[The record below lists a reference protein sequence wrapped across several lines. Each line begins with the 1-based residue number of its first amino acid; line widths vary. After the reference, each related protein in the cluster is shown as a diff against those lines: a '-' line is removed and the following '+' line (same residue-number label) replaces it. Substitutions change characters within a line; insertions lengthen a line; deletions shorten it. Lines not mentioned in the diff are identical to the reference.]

1 MASLNIIQIQEAGPW
16 RGGGAG
22 AGGCAGGR
30 CGDSAG
36 RWAEPQPAGMTEA
49 MMVRGRRLLGQLLK
63 RSFVV
68 YAILTDGVL
77 CAGGGGLVGGLVDV
91 AQGEAAGEPAVG

>member
-1 MASLNIIQIQEAGPW
+1 
-16 RGGGAG
+16 
-22 AGGCAGGR
+22 
-30 CGDSAG
+30 
-36 RWAEPQPAGMTEA
+36 
-49 MMVRGRRLLGQLLK
+49 MVRGRRLLGQLLK

-77 CAGGGGLVGGLVDV
+77 FAGGGGLVGGLVDV